1 MKITLPIIIAVL
13 GFTSSSLG
21 QSPSPAAATAAQDS
35 TALRPFTVPIV
46 PQAAL
51 DDLRRR
57 IAATRCPE
65 KETVADQS
73 QGVQLAT
80 MQKLASYWEK
90 DYDWRKCEAKLKA
103 LPNFITTIEGLD
115 IHFIHVRSKNP
126 NALLNSTRKASPMV
140 FISVP

>member
-1 MKITLPIIIAVL
+1 MKTTFVVGSVIFFAAAITSVVVVQ
-13 GFTSSSLG
+13 TST
-21 QSPSPAAATAAQDS
+21 AATAAQDS
-35 TALRPFTVPIV
+35 TAIRLFTVPIA

-57 IAATRCPE
+57 IAAARWPE

-80 MQKLASYWEK
+80 MQKLASYWGK

-103 LPNFITTIEGLD
+103 LPNFITMIDGLD
-115 IHFIHVRSKNP
+115 IHFIHVRSKHP
-126 NALLNSTRKASPMV
+126 NALPVIITHGWPVRSLSN
-140 FISVP
+140 